1 MSPTS
6 YRTAPSRANII
17 FDYLII
23 LPFSSLQCQYF
34 FKEN

>member
-17 FDYLII
+17 FDYLLII
-23 LPFSSLQCQYF
+23 SL
-34 FKEN
+34 NS